1 MPGVEVFERQAE
13 RYDAWFERHPHHYE
27 AELRA
32 LRALM
37 PKVSC
42 GIELGVVSLMRKIGY
57 KAFEFRQT
65 IFPPTKET
73 ERAVPVEEGHGPG
86 LFVVIKANK

>member
-1 MPGVEVFERQAE
+1 MPGVEVFDRYAE

-37 PKVSC
+37 PKLTF
-42 GIELGVVSLMRKIGY
+42 GIEIGVGTGR
-57 KAFEFRQT
+57 F
-65 IFPPTKET
+65 
-73 ERAVPVEEGHGPG
+73 AVPYDD
-86 LFVVIKANK
+86 LFSK